1 MPIEKKC
8 NATSVISFFVSSFLT
23 DRLFLFAVVQKME
36 GSFKERGRIGG
47 TGTKKAGGPSV
58 RQRVE
63 QTESRTSQAELV
75 IQQQTVLIED
85 LKQQNCELIHA
96 IAIFKS
102 KMEETLA
109 IEVDRVSKDMKV
121 KHGVLKAKNKQLSDL
136 VIEQKAEKE
145 MLIAMVETLDS
156 KLASLE
162 DSVGI

>member
-23 DRLFLFAVVQKME
+23 DRFLFAVVQKME

-63 QTESRTSQAELV
+63 QTEVRTSQAELV

-85 LKQQNCELIHA
+85 LKNQNAELIHA

>member
-23 DRLFLFAVVQKME
+23 DRFLFAVVQKME

-63 QTESRTSQAELV
+63 QTEARTSQAELV

-85 LKQQNCELIHA
+85 LKEQNSELIHA

>member
-23 DRLFLFAVVQKME
+23 DRFLFAVVQKME

-63 QTESRTSQAELV
+63 QTEARTSQAELV

>member
-1 MPIEKKC
+1 
-8 NATSVISFFVSSFLT
+8 
-23 DRLFLFAVVQKME
+23 ME

-63 QTESRTSQAELV
+63 QTEVRTSQAELV

-85 LKQQNCELIHA
+85 LKNQNAELIHA

>member
-23 DRLFLFAVVQKME
+23 DRFLFAVVQKME

-85 LKQQNCELIHA
+85 LKIQNAELIHA

>member
-1 MPIEKKC
+1 
-8 NATSVISFFVSSFLT
+8 
-23 DRLFLFAVVQKME
+23 
-36 GSFKERGRIGG
+36 
-47 TGTKKAGGPSV
+47 
-58 RQRVE
+58 
-63 QTESRTSQAELV
+63 
-75 IQQQTVLIED
+75 

>member
-23 DRLFLFAVVQKME
+23 DRFLFAVVQKME

-85 LKQQNCELIHA
+85 LKNQNAELIHA

>member
-1 MPIEKKC
+1 
-8 NATSVISFFVSSFLT
+8 
-23 DRLFLFAVVQKME
+23 ME

-85 LKQQNCELIHA
+85 LKVQNCELIHA

-109 IEVDRVSKDMKV
+109 IEVDRVSKDMRV